1 MLSAPKCG
9 WTKITLDNWCSDA
22 SYLTDVPNDILDSF
36 INLLKNHKV
45 SSVFCDAEGW
55 EYIIVLDFNM
65 VYIIEEKDETKL
77 YSFNKR
83 ITDLAEEVYNDISEH
98 LNAWSE
104 WNYNIEDEDSK
115 IEEKLS
121 MSKKLKELRKL
132 IDREK
137 NRGRV

>member
-1 MLSAPKCG
+1 MLSAPKYG
-9 WTKITLDNWCSDA
+9 WTKITLDNWCGDA

-36 INLLKNHKV
+36 INLLKNRKV

-104 WNYNIEDEDSK
+104 WDYNIEDEDSK

-121 MSKKLKELRKL
+121 LSKKLKELRKL

-137 NRGRV
+137 NRGSV